1 MTAPAEARPGLL
13 RDRDF
18 VLFASGQGASALG
31 DALSKTALPLLVLA
45 LTGSGLHMGAIAM
58 LSALPMLLFGVQAGA
73 LADRLDRRR
82 MMLWSDAGRAVLVA
96 LVPLAV
102 LLDVPVL
109 PVLYA
114 IAFPIGVLFAVFEA
128 ACLSCIPALVG
139 RDRLGEANSTLA
151 IGNALGYMIGPS
163 LAGVLVAGFGG
174 ALTLGVDAVTFA
186 VSALTLVFIRRP
198 LQAATRPAPTSMRSQ
213 VREGFEFILGHRLLR
228 SILLYSTAVTFF
240 TAPVVLCAT
249 YLIREDLGWSPTLLG
264 LVITAY
270 ALGAIIGALAA
281 SRLNRRPVLMT
292 VCGTVVSGVA
302 LLVLAITASLPLI
315 LCVALLAGAGEAVS
329 AILYTTLRAH
339 LTPDELL
346 GRVTTTAQV
355 ATFGLRPLSLLVA
368 GVALEATSGAT
379 TVAVIGVLC
388 LVVSAVFGGVAW
400 SIRDKS
406 TQTEE
411 VGR

>member
-1 MTAPAEARPGLL
+1 MTAPASTRPKLL

-45 LTGSGLHMGAIAM
+45 LTGSGLHMGVIAM

-82 MMLWSDAGRAVLVA
+82 MMLWSDVGRSVLVA

-102 LLDVPVL
+102 LLGVPVL

-114 IAFPIGVLFAVFEA
+114 IAVPVGVLFAVFEA
-128 ACLSCIPALVG
+128 ACLSCVPALVG

-151 IGNALGYMIGPS
+151 VGNALGYMIGPS
-163 LAGVLVAGFGG
+163 LAGILVAGVGG
-174 ALTLGVDAVTFA
+174 ALTLGVDALTFA

-198 LQAATRPAPTSMRSQ
+198 LQTATQTAPTSMRLQ
-213 VREGFEFILGHRLLR
+213 VREGFQFIFGNRLLR
-228 SILLYSTAVTFF
+228 SILLYSAAVTFF

-264 LVITAY
+264 LVITSY
-270 ALGAIIGALAA
+270 AAGAIVGALVAT
-281 SRLNRRPVLMT
+281 RLNGYPVLMT

-302 LLVLAITASLPLI
+302 LLVLAITASLPMI
-315 LCVALLAGAGEAVS
+315 LCVALLAGLGEAVS
-329 AILYTTLRAH
+329 AILYTTLRAQ

-355 ATFGLRPLSLLVA
+355 ATFGLRPLSLFVA
-368 GVALEATSGAT
+368 GVALEATSGAV
-379 TVAVIGVLC
+379 TVASIGVLC
-388 LVVSAVFGGVAW
+388 LLVSAVFGGVAW
-400 SIRDKS
+400 SIRNES
-406 TQTEE
+406 TEE
-411 VGR
+411 VER